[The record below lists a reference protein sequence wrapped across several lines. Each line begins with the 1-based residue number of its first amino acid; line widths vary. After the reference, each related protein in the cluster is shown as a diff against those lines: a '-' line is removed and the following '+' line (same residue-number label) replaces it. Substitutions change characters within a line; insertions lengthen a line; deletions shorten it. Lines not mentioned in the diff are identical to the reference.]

1 MICVAA
7 HAERIPP
14 APEIF
19 AEWKTLPQD
28 LFSRPWTFWRY
39 GRPVGDGGSIFTDF
53 RVSDNQVVSVVA
65 AHTSY
70 WSKSDHEKSRQP
82 YFIYIGLRMHRF
94 DPGTAEEQA
103 VNKAITDASVRAS
116 AKTKVIL
123 KHLLEQIE
131 SRKPLF
137 NPRSEQAVPSDGHKP
152 SSHVSPAGPTAPADA
167 H

>member
-1 MICVAA
+1 MISVAA
-7 HAERIPP
+7 HAEGARP
-14 APEIF
+14 APENF

-28 LFSRPWTFWRY
+28 LFSRPWTFWRC
-39 GRPVGDGGSIFTDF
+39 GRPVADGGSIFTDF

-65 AHTSY
+65 AHTNY
-70 WSKSDHEKSRQP
+70 WSKSDHEKPRQP
-82 YFIYIGLRMHRF
+82 YFIYIGKRMHRF

-103 VNKAITDASVRAS
+103 VKKAITDASERAS

-137 NPRSEQAVPSDGHKP
+137 NPRSEQGVPSDGNKP
-152 SSHVSPAGPTAPADA
+152 SIRVPSDVPTTPADA